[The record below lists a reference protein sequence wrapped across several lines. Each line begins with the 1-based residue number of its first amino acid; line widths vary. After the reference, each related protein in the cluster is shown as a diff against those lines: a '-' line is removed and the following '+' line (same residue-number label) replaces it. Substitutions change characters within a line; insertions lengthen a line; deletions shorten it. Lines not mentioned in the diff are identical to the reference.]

1 MFEEDRMSGEDF
13 DVDQALEEL
22 RQALRAEAPPD
33 DPAEGEPSE
42 ELRVEHDVSEERL
55 DAELLGLLAYGL
67 EERPPAPYV
76 KGRLM
81 AAIRGEADAPPAQAG
96 KPDGE
101 VASLTDHRRQTVAP
115 LADPS
120 PATASRWLPAL
131 AAALFLAVVGLAF
144 FAGKQYGELERQQN
158 VIVDLEG
165 RLAAAGG
172 EVADLSDRL
181 ALVATPGVEVCPLRP
196 QGSSPLYPEAK
207 GLLFLSGPSE
217 QWYVRIADLES
228 PPAGQTYRLWFVFG
242 DEARQVGEL
251 LPGGDDAVVLAGR
264 AVKSRRE
271 MTAALVTLE
280 PVGQSAQRPTGPTI
294 LYGDEKMDMI

>member
-1 MFEEDRMSGEDF
+1 MSGEDF

-22 RQALRAEAPPD
+22 RQALRAEAPPG
-33 DPAEGEPSE
+33 DPAEG
-42 ELRVEHDVSEERL
+42 EERL

-67 EERPPAPYV
+67 EERPPAPHV

-81 AAIRGEADAPPAQAG
+81 AAVRGEAAAPPAEAG
-96 KPDGE
+96 NPDSR
-101 VASLTDHRRQTVAP
+101 VASLVDPRRRAAAP
-115 LADPS
+115 PAAPS
-120 PATASRWLPAL
+120 PPVPGAASRWLPAL

-144 FAGKQYGELERQQN
+144 FAGKQYGELEQQQN
-158 VIVDLEG
+158 VIADLEG

-196 QGSSPLYPEAK
+196 QGSSPLYPQAK
-207 GLLFLSGPSE
+207 GLLFISGPSA
-217 QWYVRIADLES
+217 QWYVRVADLES

-264 AVKSRRE
+264 AVASRQE

-280 PVGQSAQRPTGPTI
+280 PVGQPAQRPTGPTI